1 MMSFFGKGVE
11 PSLAIAAEQAIAS
24 RRKWIVFIANSL
36 IQELDLRAF
45 QVGEQPQTG
54 QDPSHFTVS
63 RAWDWPV
70 IGTNRTGRT
79 A

>member
-24 RRKWIVFIANSL
+24 GRKWSVFIANSL

-45 QVGEQPQTG
+45 QVGEQP
-54 QDPSHFTVS
+54 
-63 RAWDWPV
+63 
-70 IGTNRTGRT
+70 
-79 A
+79 